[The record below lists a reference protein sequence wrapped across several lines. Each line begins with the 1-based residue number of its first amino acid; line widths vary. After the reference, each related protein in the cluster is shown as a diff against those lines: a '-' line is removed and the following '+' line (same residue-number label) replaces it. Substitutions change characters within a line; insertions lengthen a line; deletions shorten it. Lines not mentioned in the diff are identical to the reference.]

1 MRLAVRCVAIF
12 LGLFL
17 VTFALAW
24 LSSNPESLGFEW
36 ALPALWGLPW
46 ATMGLGWAGVAVN
59 AALIG
64 AIAYWW
70 ARSRTR

>member
-70 ARSRTR
+70 DRSRTR